1 MTQADRVLE
10 LLRQRGRE
18 GITVLDFPVGFR
30 LSARIKDLR
39 DAGYSIPTGTRE
51 LPSGARIARY
61 RLDLTP
67 TAPVPMAGEQEA
79 LPL

>member
-18 GITVLDFPVGFR
+18 GVTVLDFPTGFR

-39 DAGYSIPTGTRE
+39 DAGFSIPTGTRE

-61 RLDLTP
+61 HLATP
-67 TAPVPMAGEQEA
+67 TAPVPMAGTQEA
-79 LPL
+79 LF